1 MSIILS
7 ADLHDNSCN
16 TRLRPSEALPRIKL
30 QKKRNEASPRL
41 HRILSGAL
49 PAQRL
54 ELSLSAG
61 KHDNALTE
69 ALPPYLRGFAP
80 VFPNFIRRTPSV
92 ATGIIV
98 EASPPIS
105 SRNEYYYLSAN
116 LHDNNSTVRLR
127 PTYNSQY
134 EASPRPYR
142 ILPGGLGG
150 RRIINVGGIARQCS
164 SRGFASLLV
173 IRPGIRSPD
182 LNLN

>member
-1 MSIILS
+1 MTTVAIRGF
-7 ADLHDNSCN
+7 APV
-16 TRLRPSEALPRIKL
+16 RLCPASSYK
-30 QKKRNEASPRL
+30 KKRNEASPRL

-61 KHDNALTE
+61 KHDNTLTE
-69 ALPPYLRGFAP
+69 ALPPYLQGFAP

-105 SRNEYYYLSAN
+105 RRNEYYYLSAN
-116 LHDNNSTVRLR
+116 LHDKNSTVGLR
-127 PTYNSQY
+127 PAYNSQY

-164 SRGFASLLV
+164 GRGFASLLV